1 MERSDE
7 WHRVFSSGLTY
18 VRYIL
23 NLIIQFSTEILCP
36 RVKNELIF
44 FYFWQIVDLILA
56 IMAGIL
62 HLSNIDFAQDPELQQ
77 LIIVNEEEVDY
88 GTVR

>member
-1 MERSDE
+1 
-7 WHRVFSSGLTY
+7 
-18 VRYIL
+18 
-23 NLIIQFSTEILCP
+23 
-36 RVKNELIF
+36 
-44 FYFWQIVDLILA
+44 
-56 IMAGIL
+56 MAGIL